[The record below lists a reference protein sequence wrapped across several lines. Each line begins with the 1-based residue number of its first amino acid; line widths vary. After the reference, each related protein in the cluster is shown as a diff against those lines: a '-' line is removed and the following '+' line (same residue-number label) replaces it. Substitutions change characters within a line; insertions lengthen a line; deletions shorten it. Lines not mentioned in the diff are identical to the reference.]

1 MDERGVLYSQEG
13 NHTVKEGCAVMNGIE
28 AEEWLLAFDSTQH
41 ALRMEML
48 MEYLDLDIDTCPTPA
63 QITAGCALS
72 IQFQPD
78 DLEAVRT
85 LIRTERVEI
94 RGIFYKQEGQYI
106 QLIES
111 VEE

>member
-1 MDERGVLYSQEG
+1 
-13 NHTVKEGCAVMNGIE
+13 MNGIE
-28 AEEWLLAFDSTQH
+28 AEEWVLAFDSTQH

-48 MEYLDLDIDTCPTPA
+48 MEYLDLDIDTCPTPT

-78 DLEAVRT
+78 DLGTVRT
-85 LIRTERVEI
+85 LIRSERVEI
-94 RGIFYKQEGQYI
+94 RGIYYKRDDQYI

-111 VEE
+111 AEE

>member
-1 MDERGVLYSQEG
+1 
-13 NHTVKEGCAVMNGIE
+13 MNGME
-28 AEEWLLAFDSTQH
+28 TEEWLLAFDSTQH

-48 MEYLDLDIDTCPTPA
+48 MEYLDLDSDTCPTPA

-85 LIRTERVEI
+85 LIRTERIEI